1 MIKGNGNEKAKR
13 KDKYTA
19 IEAATSI
26 FKAEKNTAALTKD
39 NKHIKLIHFF
49 FFFSAENVTLIKQQI
64 LDGRAWLQLF
74 WTRKGGFP

>member
-49 FFFSAENVTLIKQQI
+49 FFFQQ
-64 LDGRAWLQLF
+64 RM
-74 WTRKGGFP
+74 